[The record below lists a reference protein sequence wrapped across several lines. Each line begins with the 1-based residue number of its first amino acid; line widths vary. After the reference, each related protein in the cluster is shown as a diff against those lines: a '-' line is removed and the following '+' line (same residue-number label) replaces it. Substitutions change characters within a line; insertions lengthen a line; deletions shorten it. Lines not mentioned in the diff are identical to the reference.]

1 MPYCRAGDTSPTPR
15 VSATES
21 PTNMTLSGWPGANGG
36 RLVRSPEG
44 VVPLVTAVDL
54 AGVAATTSAAVAA
67 GTVVAATVAATVA
80 PMAAGRAV
88 AARQRRSAPR
98 RIGCS
103 TA

>member
-21 PTNMTLSGWPGANGG
+21 PTNMTLSGW
-36 RLVRSPEG
+36 LVRSPGG